1 LILVVFLKNKK
12 SSSFKLSQEDKLF
25 LCKPKPPEFISIY
38 YKVKTKSSEKLRSL
52 TRNSVSCLL
61 KSLVFFKFHQ
71 YTIWYKDGVD
81 ELNGKFD
88 SVGKIVLFFF
98 FCGLFHAHFGYGS
111 ERKQPRLI
119 PPHNRINTPFL
130 TKGESGFCFIQYD
143 VDSLKYYWDGFGA
156 DGGIAV
162 YMDPAICGLENTYPF
177 KITNVHFYLYDP
189 GGFVWPVEIKVSI
202 VNADTALDTLT
213 QNRLRPGSRSHYKTF
228 IIPQDSAYDPVSH
241 PNPINL
247 YLDTVFCV
255 TSPFFLEI
263 TYTGTTDSVY
273 PSLVMSDT
281 TDRPAPNLNWR
292 YAHGKYYEWD
302 TAWVNPL
309 PGRAIMRVTGYPQA
323 IDCDAC
329 WYWNAKVS
337 SAPSGMPDF
346 DQYQFGSDSLALC
359 GPTAVAN
366 CLVWLNAI
374 PSITKPDSL
383 IRFLSH
389 DFYTNPSDS
398 GGTFLDSIKMSLD
411 SLFVHYDLNLYDT
424 IIPNPTFS
432 EIADSLEDSA
442 NVVLLLGLWQNIAD
456 TLYRMGG
463 HYVSLAGVCK
473 LDSLIAISD
482 PTLDNAESGAEGRI
496 LPTHY
501 PHPDDHVLHNTKGF
515 VSHDV
520 YLSDTLSMSS
530 KTVLWRLK
538 DYHGGSLRW
547 LSQFEG
553 QNFQVGQQLYAH
565 SYDSTKAV
573 YAVVEYAI
581 MIYPKLPEDCWYWK
595 PETPSAPSGMPDF
608 DQYQFG
614 ADSMLCAPT
623 AVANCLVWLN
633 ALPSITD
640 PDSLIQLL
648 SNDFHT
654 NPSDSG
660 GTFVDSIKAGLDS
673 LFINYSLNLYD
684 NVLQNPSYSEI
695 TDSLENSA
703 NIVLLL
709 GLWQNI
715 DDTTYRIGGHFVS
728 MAGVCK
734 LDSLVAISDP
744 AVDNA
749 ESGAMGRVLPVHNVH
764 PNDHILHNDSGYV
777 SQDEYVSDTLSVGPY
792 TGLWRLKDYS
802 GGNLPWLSQF
812 EGQNFQPGQMQYAH
826 SYDSTTA
833 VYAVVEYAILIGQTP
848 SLVIEEEAETPKA
861 FELFQCYPN
870 PFNPST
876 IIRFTVH
883 CPLHTTLIIYNLLGQ
898 KVRTLVDE
906 PKAVGNYKVIWN
918 GKDDRGKDLSSGIY
932 FYQLKTRELSETKKM
947 VLLK

>member
-1 LILVVFLKNKK
+1 M
-12 SSSFKLSQEDKLF
+12 
-25 LCKPKPPEFISIY
+25 
-38 YKVKTKSSEKLRSL
+38 
-52 TRNSVSCLL
+52 

-71 YTIWYKDGVD
+71 YTVIWKDGVD
-81 ELNGKFD
+81 ELNRRFD
-88 SVGKIVLFFF
+88 FLRKIILLFVLT
-98 FCGLFHAHFGYGS
+98 GLFHVHSGYGS
-111 ERKQPRLI
+111 DRKRPLLI

-143 VDSLKYYWDGFGA
+143 NDSVSYYFPKFRAGD
-156 DGGIAV
+156 GIAV
-162 YMDPAICGLENTYPF
+162 YMDPTVCGLDSTYPF

-189 GGFVWPVEIKVSI
+189 GRFIWPVEIKVSI
-202 VNADTALDTLT
+202 VNADTVLDTLT
-213 QNRLRPGSRSHYKTF
+213 NNRLRPGSRSHYKTF
-228 IIPQDSAYDPVSH
+228 TIPQDSAYDPVIH
-241 PNPINL
+241 PNAINL

-263 TYTGTTDSVY
+263 TYTGVTDTAY
-273 PSLVMSDT
+273 PSLLMTDT
-281 TDRPAPNLNWR
+281 TDRPEKDQDWLLFD
-292 YAHGKYYEWD
+292 GKYHEWD
-302 TAWVNPL
+302 TAWVNPV
-309 PGRAIMRVTGYPQA
+309 PGRAVIRITGYPQA

-329 WYWNAKVS
+329 WYWNPKVS
-337 SAPSGMPDF
+337 NAPGGMPDF
-346 DQYQFGSDSLALC
+346 DQYQIGSDSVALC

-383 IRFLSH
+383 IRLLSH
-389 DFYTNPSDS
+389 DFHTNPSDS
-398 GGTFLDSIKMSLD
+398 GGTFVDSIKMSLD

-424 IIPNPTFS
+424 ILQNPTFS

-442 NVVLLLGLWQNIAD
+442 NVVLLVGLWQNIAD
-456 TLYRMGG
+456 TLYRIGG
-463 HYVSLAGVCK
+463 HYVSMAGVCK

-482 PTLDNAESGAEGRI
+482 PALDKAESGAEGRI

-501 PHPDDHVLHNTKGF
+501 PHPDDRVLHNTKGF

-581 MIYPKLPEDCWYWK
+581 MICPKLPEDCWYWK
-595 PETPSAPSGMPDF
+595 PDTPSAPSGMPDF

-614 ADSMLCAPT
+614 AESTLCAPT
-623 AVANCLVWLN
+623 AMANCLVWLN
-633 ALPSITD
+633 AIPSITN
-640 PDSLIQLL
+640 PDSLIRLL

-673 LFINYSLNLYD
+673 LFVNYSLNLYD
-684 NVLQNPSYSEI
+684 IILQNPAYSEV

-703 NIVLLL
+703 NVVLLL

-715 DDTTYRIGGHFVS
+715 ADTTYRIGGHYVS

-744 AVDNA
+744 AMDHA
-749 ESGAMGRVLPVHNVH
+749 EAGAMGRVLPTHNAH
-764 PNDHILHNDSGYV
+764 PDNHTFHNTIGYV

-792 TGLWRLKDYS
+792 AGLWRLKDHS

-826 SYDSTTA
+826 SYDSTKA
-833 VYAVVEYAILIGQTP
+833 VYAVVEYAILICQKP
-848 SLVIEEEAETPKA
+848 SYVEEEEIESPKG

-870 PFNPST
+870 PFNHH
-876 IIRFTVH
+876 TVIQYNLSK
-883 CPLHTTLIIYNLLGQ
+883 PTEVSVTIYNILGQ
-898 KVRTLVDE
+898 KVRTLVR
-906 PKAVGNYKVIWN
+906 KARQGGLMTVIWD
-918 GKDDRGKDLSSGIY
+918 GKDDRGRDLSSGIY
-932 FYQLKTRELSETKKM
+932 FYQLHAGKFTQTRRM